1 MSKQEFFDALCSK
14 LGGLPAED
22 VSERIAFYGE
32 MIDDRIEEGLTEEE
46 AVAEVGCVDD
56 IATQIIAEISP
67 AKMAKDKTK
76 PKKRLGVGTI
86 VLLALGSPIWL
97 SLLIA
102 AFAVVLSLYASVW
115 AVIVSLWAV
124 FASLAASFVGCVAA
138 SCLFIVRGS
147 VASGLATLAAGFVCA
162 GLAIFAFYGCKA
174 ATVWTVKLT
183 RKSGIWIKNRF
194 IKREGE

>member
-1 MSKQEFFDALCSK
+1 MDQKK
-14 LGGLPAED
+14 
-22 VSERIAFYGE
+22 I
-32 MIDDRIEEGLTEEE
+32 DRINELARKAKAEGLTEEE

-147 VASGLATLAAGFVCA
+147 VASGLAVLAAGFVCA
-162 GLAIFAFYGCKA
+162 GLAIFAFYGCKVT
-174 ATVWTVKLT
+174 TVWTAKLT

>member
-1 MSKQEFFDALCSK
+1 MSKQEFFDTLRSR
-14 LGGLPAED
+14 LSGLPAEE

-147 VASGLATLAAGFVCA
+147 VASGLAVLAAGFVCA

-174 ATVWTVKLT
+174 VTVWTVKLT
-183 RKSGIWIKNRF
+183 RKSAIWIKNRF
-194 IKREGE
+194 VKRGGE